1 MPVDDGME
9 EGADWGTEEKE
20 AHNRK
25 RGGKK
30 QRKMTGRPGI

>member
-9 EGADWGTEEKE
+9 EGAECGMEEKE
-20 AHNRK
+20 AHNRE
-25 RGGKK
+25 RGGRK